1 MSDILKIID
10 LQINF
15 KTSQGMIYA
24 LRGVNFT
31 LQKGEIFAIC
41 GESGSGKS
49 ITSKAIA
56 GLLPFNAI
64 VKKGEILY
72 ENQDLTKITDK
83 DFNQI
88 RGRKIT
94 MIFQNPM
101 TSLNPL
107 MKAGKQIEEVFQI
120 KAKRDKKNY
129 SKTEFKKQTIQLMK
143 EMGIDEA
150 DNKYHLYPHQ
160 LSGGI
165 CQRIVIAIALANES
179 EILICDEPTT
189 ALDPIVQKQILE
201 LIKKIT
207 KERQLSV
214 IFITHDLG
222 VIASI
227 ADRAAVMYAG
237 KIVEIGQINEIFYN
251 AHHPY
256 TWALLQ
262 SMPNLNTKEE
272 NLNFIE
278 GQPPVLTFIPQGDAF
293 APRNPYALK
302 IDFEKKPPMFPI
314 SASHFAATWLLHP
327 SAPKYEA
334 PAFIQSLR
342 RKGGFI

>member
-1 MSDILKIID
+1 M
-10 LQINF
+10 
-15 KTSQGMIYA
+15 
-24 LRGVNFT
+24 
-31 LQKGEIFAIC
+31 
-41 GESGSGKS
+41 
-49 ITSKAIA
+49 
-56 GLLPFNAI
+56 
-64 VKKGEILY
+64 
-72 ENQDLTKITDK
+72 
-83 DFNQI
+83 
-88 RGRKIT
+88 
-94 MIFQNPM
+94 
-101 TSLNPL
+101 
-107 MKAGKQIEEVFQI
+107 
-120 KAKRDKKNY
+120 
-129 SKTEFKKQTIQLMK
+129 
-143 EMGIDEA
+143 
-150 DNKYHLYPHQ
+150 
-160 LSGGI
+160 

-278 GQPPVLTFIPQGDAF
+278 GQPPVLTFFPQGDAF

-302 IDFEKKPPMFPI
+302 IDFEKEPPMFPI